1 MSIRKNIGET
11 FKSIKNEF
19 KKFEFS
25 DIVLDIIAIAG
36 FVLFLVALVSVF
48 LASKFNTVNI
58 VFILYPLGIAGSAA
72 AFRMRRREKPEET
85 PKLFKDWL
93 IVVGT
98 MTAIAVLILILAF
111 VIY

>member
-1 MSIRKNIGET
+1 MSLRQTIEET

-25 DIVLDIIAIAG
+25 DVVLDLIAIAG

-58 VFILYPLGIAGSAA
+58 VFILYPLGVAGSAA

-85 PKLFKDWL
+85 PKLFRDWL
-93 IVVGT
+93 IVIGT
-98 MTAIAVLILILAF
+98 MTAIAVLIMILAF

>member
-1 MSIRKNIGET
+1 MSLRDNLGST
-11 FKSIKNEF
+11 FRSVKEEF

-25 DIVLDIIAIAG
+25 DIVLDLIAIIG

-48 LASKFNTVNI
+48 LSSKFNTVNI
-58 VFILYPLGIAGSAA
+58 IFILYPLGVAGTAA

-85 PKLFKDWL
+85 PKLFKDW
-93 IVVGT
+93 IIIIGS

-111 VIY
+111 VLY